1 MRKQILTFSLLLLLA
16 GCAFHSAKQIPPS
29 ARDYKKVNFFAAG
42 HKQAAFK
49 TVGSMNDSA
58 LEGVLQIKKIGE
70 EDFEVLLMI
79 GGAYRVLHAT
89 VTPEG
94 IAYRYLFKDVDNA
107 FVRARITQ
115 FLNLLL
121 LDVGTY
127 EKMSTSK
134 NQNTLSYKN
143 QFAKTK
149 LFYHTGAVYPYAAQ
163 SVLPLNTADLSYA
176 EYAPATAVEDGVQV
190 PHLLVYRDGRVT
202 LELTL
207 ISLR

>member
-1 MRKQILTFSLLLLLA
+1 MRKQILTFSLALLLT
-16 GCAFHSAKQIPPS
+16 GCAVHFAKQIPPQ
-29 ARDYKKVNFFAAG
+29 AREYKKVNFFAAD
-42 HKQAAFK
+42 HKQIAFK
-49 TVGSMNDSA
+49 AVGSMNGSA

-70 EDFEVLLMI
+70 EDFEVLLMT

-107 FVRARITQ
+107 LVRSRITQ

-134 NQNTLSYKN
+134 TQTTLVYKN
-143 QFAKTK
+143 RFAKTK
-149 LFYHTGAVYPYAAQ
+149 LFYETGAAYPYGAQ
-163 SVLPLNTADLSYA
+163 SVLPLNTADLNYG
-176 EYAPATAVEDGVQV
+176 EYAPASADSDVQV
-190 PHLLVYRDGRVT
+190 PHLLIYRDGQVT